1 MKVLVTGGSR
11 GIGKCIANFFIR
23 NGHEVYSPT
32 RTDLDLSSKV
42 WLDNPEYDIVINNAG
57 LNILSDYLNVQPE
70 ISLQVNFI
78 APLQITQ
85 QCIPYMLKKQYGRI
99 VNIGSVWIDRAK
111 ENRLVYS
118 ASKNALHALT
128 KAAAVE
134 YSRYNILT
142 NTISPG
148 FIDTEMTHEN
158 NSQEQ
163 IDEII
168 KKIPLGRLGQ
178 SQEIARTV
186 YHLTVDNTYIS
197 GQNIIIDGGYTSA
210 AN

>member
-1 MKVLVTGGSR
+1 VKVLVTGGSR